1 MTHHSVDVWIR
12 QGEKQK
18 PFDPHLMGCA
28 WLDAQAYSQ
37 PAIAYCMDK
46 PMKNDEKCTDQ
57 ASASK
62 EKQLLSMKFAD
73 WCKLHQ
79 ITIMNHN
86 QSIYKVYKM
95 QPHAKSCPASSAQYS
110 QLFTLRQWLSNCIG
124 TNFMPQGDAL
134 HRIEDL
140 WSKVVCQ
147 KTCGHCRHVH
157 GCIWLH
163 CKHQTFAAGCC
174 SANGAVLFLL
184 LLSDTIA

>member
-140 WSKVVCQ
+140 
-147 KTCGHCRHVH
+147 
-157 GCIWLH
+157 
-163 CKHQTFAAGCC
+163 
-174 SANGAVLFLL
+174 
-184 LLSDTIA
+184 

>member
-1 MTHHSVDVWIR
+1 MFGSGKARSRSRLTHTLWVVHGWMPRRTVNHCI
-12 QGEKQK
+12 
-18 PFDPHLMGCA
+18 
-28 WLDAQAYSQ
+28 
-37 PAIAYCMDK
+37 DK

-95 QPHAKSCPASSAQYS
+95 QPRAKSCPASSAQYS
-110 QLFTLRQWLSNCIG
+110 QLSTLRQWLSNCIG

-134 HRIEDL
+134 HRIADL
-140 WSKVVCQ
+140 WSKVVCLQSNRSQ
-147 KTCGHCRHVH
+147 KNPKDMWTCPWVH
-157 GCIWLH
+157 LVALQTPDVCSWMLF
-163 CKHQTFAAGCC
+163 CKRSCLVFAA
-174 SANGAVLFLL
+174 S
-184 LLSDTIA
+184 IA